1 MRVDVSELK
10 SRDNCGR
17 QWQLSSR
24 NAYHLKTRVPSENLM
39 FGSIFHEALHAMYA
53 SDNPNI
59 DSIIAQAIK
68 EFPDDAKRQRTM
80 RTMLMGYY
88 VNVLPMDKS
97 HWKVLDIEHGFQIP
111 LWDLGTEEV
120 VDEKT
125 GEMHTQPKLI
135 ACGSIDMIVMDTE
148 TDMIW
153 GIEHKTCANFRS
165 GCYNAMD
172 DQPKMYNLALAA
184 YVDELNQRGDGSV
197 NHKLGGI
204 IVNEVRK
211 LVTEFQYKRFTCSYT
226 PEASQRFYNRLLVNG
241 ARLLEDT
248 SKMET
253 VDEYEME
260 PQPSQLKCQ
269 MCDYKTI
276 CETFG
281 DQPVNLE
288 KVLTEF
294 QEEYQV
300 RETDHLDEKSER
312 KIHGDDE

>member
-1 MRVDVSELK
+1 
-10 SRDNCGR
+10 
-17 QWQLSSR
+17 
-24 NAYHLKTRVPSENLM
+24 
-39 FGSIFHEALHAMYA
+39 
-53 SDNPNI
+53 
-59 DSIIAQAIK
+59 
-68 EFPDDAKRQRTM
+68 
-80 RTMLMGYY
+80 
-88 VNVLPMDKS
+88 
-97 HWKVLDIEHGFQIP
+97 
-111 LWDLGTEEV
+111 
-120 VDEKT
+120 
-125 GEMHTQPKLI
+125 
-135 ACGSIDMIVMDTE
+135 
-148 TDMIW
+148 
-153 GIEHKTCANFRS
+153 
-165 GCYNAMD
+165 MD

-211 LVTEFQYKRFTCSYT
+211 LVTEFQYKRFTCRYT

-248 SKMET
+248 NKMET
-253 VDEYEME
+253 VDGYEME

-269 MCDYKTI
+269 MCDFKTI

-281 DQPVNLE
+281 DQSVDLE
-288 KVLTEF
+288 KVLVEF